1 MIIKQN
7 RSKARTRKEKK
18 KSMIT
23 SMVFKKTVKKL
34 REKRKE
40 SYCWQPRND
49 RKNKLQKVVKKER
62 WIDVHKLQMKEAVFL
77 IIDICDIC
85 LKFEF

>member
-1 MIIKQN
+1 
-7 RSKARTRKEKK
+7 
-18 KSMIT
+18 MIT

-62 WIDVHKLQMKEAVFL
+62 WIDVHKL
-77 IIDICDIC
+77 
-85 LKFEF
+85 